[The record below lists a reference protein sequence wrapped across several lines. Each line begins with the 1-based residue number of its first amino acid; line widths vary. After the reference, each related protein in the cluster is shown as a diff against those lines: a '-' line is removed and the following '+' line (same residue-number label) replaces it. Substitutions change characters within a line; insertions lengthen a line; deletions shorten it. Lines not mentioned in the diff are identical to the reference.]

1 MSLRVASFRGV
12 PASLTGF
19 WRTVHPRPK
28 HGFLL
33 GSGANTP
40 GDRVVYLSIE
50 EPRRLFSAPGHR
62 SLHLLKSLE
71 RRLDRG
77 GFDAFPRLVGF
88 VGFDSGRGF
97 DPGLRRLAR
106 RPDATGLPS
115 VLFGDY
121 AALVRVDLAEGRT
134 DVITRGSGAFA
145 RACGERVESALRR
158 PLPLPAVRRR
168 RASGRARVAD
178 QTMFAMMVARAKERI
193 AAGDIYQANL
203 SLLFERPF
211 GGDPISLYERLSA
224 KNPSPY
230 AALMKCGDAWIVSCS
245 PELLVDVSGNRVVTR
260 PIAGTRP
267 RGRTAEHDRRR
278 RGQLLLSPKERAEH
292 IMLVDL
298 ERNDLGRVCASG
310 SVEVTER
317 FAVERYSHVMHI
329 VSQVEG
335 RLARGRTS
343 VDAVAAVFP
352 GGTITGCPKIRSIE
366 IIESLEKSSRSVFYG
381 SAGYLCGNGDAKFNI
396 LIRTALIQRGRLA
409 LRAGAGIVADSRAD
423 REYREIH
430 AKAGAVLEAAAAV
443 EAGRDRR

>member
-1 MSLRVASFRGV
+1 MPLRVASFRSV
-12 PASLTGF
+12 PVSVTAF
-19 WRTVHPRPK
+19 WRALHPRPRQ
-28 HGFLL
+28 GFLL
-33 GSGANTP
+33 GSGSNNP

-50 EPRRLFSAPGHR
+50 EPRRLFSAPAGR
-62 SLHLLKSLE
+62 SLSLLKSLE
-71 RRLDRG
+71 RRLDAG

-88 VGFDSGRGF
+88 VGFDAGRGF
-97 DPGLRRLAR
+97 DPGLARLPRRA
-106 RPDATGLPS
+106 DATRLPS

-121 AALVRVDLAEGRT
+121 GAVVRVDFEAGRT
-134 DVITRGSGAFA
+134 DVITRGSHVAA
-145 RACGERVESALRR
+145 RANGERVEAALRGRVAAPR
-158 PLPLPAVRRR
+158 PSAR
-168 RASGRARVAD
+168 RAAGRVRVAH
-178 QTMFAMMVARAKERI
+178 QAVFSAMVVAAKERI

-203 SLLFERPF
+203 SLLFDRPF
-211 GGDPISLYERLSA
+211 RGDPVALYERLSR

-245 PELLVDVSGNRVVTR
+245 PELLVDVQGDHAVTR

-267 RGRTAEHDRRR
+267 RGRSAEHDRRR

-298 ERNDLGRVCASG
+298 ERNDLGRVCVPG

-317 FAVERYSHVMHI
+317 FGVERYSHVMHI

-335 RLARGRTS
+335 KLARGRTS
-343 VDAVAAVFP
+343 VDAVAALFP
-352 GGTITGCPKIRSIE
+352 GGTITGCPKISSIE
-366 IIESLEKSSRSVFYG
+366 IIESLEKASRSIFYG
-381 SAGYLCGNGDAKFNI
+381 SAGYFCGNGDAKFNI

-443 EAGRDRR
+443 EAGRDRT